1 MKSISLPSVWAVM
14 MFAGAIAAASAQA
27 ATPYDGNWTVS
38 ITTQSGDCDSG
49 SSFGL
54 EVRDGVV
61 RGHGGFD
68 VRGSVAHNGAV
79 QVQIN
84 SGDRSASG
92 SGRLSARSGGGTW
105 SGASPRGACRGRWSA
120 SRS

>member
-1 MKSISLPSVWAVM
+1 MKTISLLSVWVVM
-14 MFAGAIAAASAQA
+14 MFAGAIAANAAQA
-27 ATPYDGNWTVS
+27 ATPYDGDWTVT
-38 ITTQSGDCDSG
+38 ITSPSGDCGSG

-68 VRGSVAHNGAV
+68 VSGSVAHNGTV
-79 QVQIN
+79 RVQIS

-105 SGASPRGACRGRWSA
+105 SGSGPRGACRGRWSA
-120 SRS
+120 SRG